1 MYVSYN
7 LLLLRIR
14 GNSLLLGKE
23 FLELAPEHQQKEYEI
38 AHIHDASKNCHIRF
52 PNATSSDLQFIFDC
66 AIHLHSMEC
75 FMNL

>member
-38 AHIHDASKNCHIRF
+38 AHIHDASKNCHIGVVFVGAVFEIVDDR
-52 PNATSSDLQFIFDC
+52 PRTNCHLQDL
-66 AIHLHSMEC
+66 
-75 FMNL
+75 